1 MGTET
6 VGDGP
11 ILRFSMRRIGGIVL
25 MRPLDVRE
33 VGGALIVVFD
43 DPQSVNDG
51 QSDQFRNAVYERV
64 EEQPRPRIAVD
75 LAAMDFLSS
84 SGVALL
90 IGLRRRII
98 ALDGKLVL
106 LRPHPYVRDLLNM
119 MKLAPLFLFAN
130 DESAALALLPPS

>member
-1 MGTET
+1 
-6 VGDGP
+6 
-11 ILRFSMRRIGGIVL
+11 